1 MITGDNIATATTIAK
16 DFGILGPDVDLKN
29 LGPNDI
35 EEDPETMKDFSRKK
49 GYIKNLIENQPK
61 VLTGNCFYNAV
72 WGLICEICKLD
83 TNLCKCPKT
92 DSEAEQ
98 MAKKIKEPKKKIKKD
113 FIKDI
118 ESFQK
123 IRNI

>member
-72 WGLICEICKLD
+72 
-83 TNLCKCPKT
+83 
-92 DSEAEQ
+92 
-98 MAKKIKEPKKKIKKD
+98 
-113 FIKDI
+113 
-118 ESFQK
+118 
-123 IRNI
+123 